1 MLPAGAEVIDYVA
14 ARLPEFGPVIDR
26 LDAEEDGE
34 LGAFQAMNELGRW
47 WQTQGSDPELLERIL
62 QVVDSLYCD
71 GGMALSRDLAIE
83 FFEWVCSTIG
93 CDRAQSD
100 ALSSAS
106 SEWFATHG
114 W

>member
-1 MLPAGAEVIDYVA
+1 MLPANAEAIGYLTS
-14 ARLPEFGPVIDR
+14 RLPEFGRVIDR
-26 LDAEEDGE
+26 LDAEEEGE

-47 WQTQGSDPELLERIL
+47 WQAEGSEPELFERIL

-71 GGMALSRDLAIE
+71 ARVPSGRDLSIE

-93 CDRAQSD
+93 RDRAQLDS
-100 ALSSAS
+100 LSAAA
-106 SEWFATHG
+106 SEWFARHG